1 MSHLPHPSSFVIFK
15 ERTLST
21 SARPVRNI
29 YPTPPRTDA
38 GENPTPRKLAAMADR
53 PGTSRG
59 TNAPTHAQPPVTTNT
74 QRIDGASTRMRTG
87 TSRSHHC
94 DQSPNDTP
102 LTTGIHHSRVRTA
115 THRHRVRLNAKEHGC
130 WVVHQLKPEPTSVQV
145 SNRQPRCETMHQD
158 KSSLLIANNANV
170 TAHGT
175 PFVEKCQAHAKHIPQ
190 HTANTRSY
198 VRGQVPHSV
207 RDI

>member
-1 MSHLPHPSSFVIFK
+1 MAPLFSASHGSRPRRHRVRANHPPFIVNSTNLNAHGTHFCRGMPDPRETCTSS
-15 ERTLST
+15 T
-21 SARPVRNI
+21 RP
-29 YPTPPRTDA
+29 DA

-74 QRIDGASTRMRTG
+74 QRSDGASTRMRTG

-130 WVVHQLKPEPTSVQV
+130 WVVHQ
-145 SNRQPRCETMHQD
+145 
-158 KSSLLIANNANV
+158 
-170 TAHGT
+170 
-175 PFVEKCQAHAKHIPQ
+175 
-190 HTANTRSY
+190 
-198 VRGQVPHSV
+198 
-207 RDI
+207 

>member
-1 MSHLPHPSSFVIFK
+1 MPDPRETCTSS
-15 ERTLST
+15 T
-21 SARPVRNI
+21 RP
-29 YPTPPRTDA
+29 DA

-102 LTTGIHHSRVRTA
+102 LTTGIHHSTARTA

-130 WVVHQLKPEPTSVQV
+130 WVVHPLKEEPTTVQV
-145 SNRQPRCETMHQD
+145 SNRQPRCETMRQD
-158 KSSLLIANNANV
+158 KSSPSHREQCQRHRPWYTVCRENARPN
-170 TAHGT
+170 
-175 PFVEKCQAHAKHIPQ
+175 AKHIPK
-190 HTANTRSY
+190 HTANIHSY